1 MQNALTQAVRV
12 SAALTYAAAVAA
24 CIWALGIDY
33 QPAPHTGVLVCVWTA
48 ASAWVQ
54 RAVLL
59 WVRRWDGLRR
69 EREGEKTVLEK
80 ESGRRA
86 ARRIQ
91 QIRFRPVPDS
101 FSSPALS
108 KARQLS
114 VSALALV
121 ASLTA
126 LSLHGM
132 PGSDS
137 RQTAIQ
143 HAGAEVAVA
152 TVVKARLLEKEY
164 DDDNPELVR
173 GYVYEL
179 TVTVPGSPAQLATGR
194 TTYHDP
200 VREGGLL
207 TAMWAPDDPSLGAYL
222 GREEK
227 LHRLAA
233 GKWQP
238 NLEGSIVNAIALIL
252 GLCLLPWVLLFSLGI
267 AGGSLRKLPWSPV
280 MQSVHA
286 AVAVLAAYGCT
297 PALRGEDPSGTA
309 QALLQAGGWALVGGM
324 IFSPLFSP
332 IYAAVKRR

>member
-1 MQNALTQAVRV
+1 MQNALTQAVRA
-12 SAALTYAAAVAA
+12 SAAVTYAAVVAA
-24 CIWALGIDY
+24 CIWAAGIDY
-33 QPAPHTGVLVCVWTA
+33 QPAPHTGVLICVWTA
-48 ASAWVQ
+48 AAAWVQ

-59 WVRRWDGLRR
+59 WVRRWDGLRK
-69 EREGEKTVLEK
+69 ERAEVKAVLEK
-80 ESGRRA
+80 ETGRRA
-86 ARRIQ
+86 ARRVQ
-91 QIRFRPVPDS
+91 QSRFRPVPDS
-101 FSSPALS
+101 FAGAALS
-108 KARQLS
+108 KARQLC
-114 VSALALV
+114 VSALALA

-143 HAGAEVAVA
+143 HAGAETAVA
-152 TVVKARLLEKEY
+152 TVAEARLLEKQY

-179 TVTVPGSPAQLATGR
+179 TVTVPGSPAKLATGR
-194 TTYHDP
+194 TTFHDP

-233 GKWQP
+233 GEWRP
-238 NLEGSIVNAIALIL
+238 SLEGSIVNAIALIV
-252 GLCLLPWVLLFSLGI
+252 GLCLLPFVLLFSLGI
-267 AGGSLRKLPWSPV
+267 NGGSLRRLPWSPV

-324 IFSPLFSP
+324 IFSPV
-332 IYAAVKRR
+332 YAVVKRG

>member
-1 MQNALTQAVRV
+1 MQNALTQAARA
-12 SAALTYAAAVAA
+12 SAILTYAAVVAA
-24 CIWALGIDY
+24 CVWALGIDY
-33 QPAPHTGVLVCVWTA
+33 QPAPHTGVLICVWTA
-48 ASAWVQ
+48 AAAWVQ

-59 WVRRWDGLRR
+59 WVRRWYGLRR
-69 EREGEKTVLEK
+69 EREDVKAVLET
-80 ESGRRA
+80 ETGRRA
-86 ARRIQ
+86 ARRVQ
-91 QIRFRPVPDS
+91 QSRFRPVPDTFGS
-101 FSSPALS
+101 AGLS

-114 VSALALV
+114 FSALAL
-121 ASLTA
+121 AACLTA
-126 LSLHGM
+126 LGLHGM
-132 PGSDS
+132 PGSNS

-143 HAGAEVAVA
+143 HAGAEVVVA
-152 TVVKARLLEKEY
+152 TVAEAHLLDKQY

-179 TVTVPGSPAQLATGR
+179 KVTVPGSPVKLATGR

-222 GREEK
+222 GRAEK
-227 LHRLAA
+227 LHRMAA

-238 NLEGSIVNAIALIL
+238 NLEGSIVNAIALIV

-267 AGGSLRKLPWSPV
+267 GGTTLRALPWSPV

-286 AVAVLAAYGCT
+286 AVAVLVAYGCT
-297 PALRGEDPSGTA
+297 PALNGEDPSGTA

-324 IFSPLFSP
+324 IFSP
-332 IYAAVKRR
+332 IYAVVRRG

>member
-1 MQNALTQAVRV
+1 MQNALTQAVRA
-12 SAALTYAAAVAA
+12 SAVLTYAAVVAA
-24 CIWALGIDY
+24 CVWAAGIDY
-33 QPAPHTGVLVCVWTA
+33 QPAPHTGVLICVWA
-48 ASAWVQ
+48 AAAAWVQ

-59 WVRRWDGLRR
+59 WVRRWDGLRK
-69 EREGEKTVLEK
+69 ERAEVKAVLEK
-80 ESGRRA
+80 ETGRRA
-86 ARRIQ
+86 ARRVQ
-91 QIRFRPVPDS
+91 QSRFRPVPDS
-101 FSSPALS
+101 FASTALS
-108 KARQLS
+108 KARQLA

-152 TVVKARLLEKEY
+152 TVVQARLLEKEY

-179 TVTVPGSPAQLATGR
+179 TVTVPGSTAKLATGR

-207 TAMWAPDDPSLGAYL
+207 TALWAPDDPSLGAYL
-222 GREEK
+222 GGEEK
-227 LHRLAA
+227 LRRLAA

-238 NLEGSIVNAIALIL
+238 NLEGSIVNAIALIV
-252 GLCLLPWVLLFSLGI
+252 GLCLLPFVLLFSL
-267 AGGSLRKLPWSPV
+267 AVGGPSLRALPWSPG

-309 QALLQAGGWALVGGM
+309 QALLQAGGWVLLGGM
-324 IFSPLFSP
+324 IFSPV
-332 IYAAVKRR
+332 YAVVKRR